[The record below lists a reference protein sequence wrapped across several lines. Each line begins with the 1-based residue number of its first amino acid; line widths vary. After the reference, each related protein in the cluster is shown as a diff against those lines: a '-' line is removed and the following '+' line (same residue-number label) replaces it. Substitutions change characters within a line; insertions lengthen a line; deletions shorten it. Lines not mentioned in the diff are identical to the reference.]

1 MLQEEA
7 DVILYK
13 LLPIYWFH
21 LPCFLRIVFIYC
33 FYGPDGF
40 YSV

>member
-7 DVILYK
+7 NVILYK

-21 LPCFLRIVFIYC
+21 LPCFIVFTALIAYILC
-33 FYGPDGF
+33 NDG
-40 YSV
+40 